1 MLQWLDQ
8 HTQYL
13 PVQLFIGGDS
23 YSGIIVPLV
32 TKKVLEGKTLS
43 WQLYITL
50 NFYIE
55 IETSSKSG

>member
-1 MLQWLDQ
+1 MDKLFKIFMCFLAMLQWLDL

-13 PVQLFIGGDS
+13 LVQLFIGGDS

-43 WQLYITL
+43 
-50 NFYIE
+50 
-55 IETSSKSG
+55 

>member
-43 WQLYITL
+43 
-50 NFYIE
+50 
-55 IETSSKSG
+55 